1 MLKFMHAPRGGD
13 AVPYFAVIE
22 EMDEG
27 FITNPIMINERRLAW
42 DHMYTGYSFSSCVTG
57 DTASPSVSPVT

>member
-1 MLKFMHAPRGGD
+1 MLKFMFDIRGGD
-13 AVPYFAVIE
+13 AVPTMLKE

-27 FITNPIMINERRLAW
+27 FVTKPIMINERRLAW

>member
-1 MLKFMHAPRGGD
+1 MFEPRGGD
-13 AVPYFAVIE
+13 AVPQPAVKE

-27 FITNPIMINERRLAW
+27 FITKPIMIYERRLAW

>member
-1 MLKFMHAPRGGD
+1 MFELQGGD
-13 AVPYFAVIE
+13 AVPQVTVSE

-27 FITNPIMINERRLAW
+27 FITKTIMINERRLAW
-42 DHMYTGYSFSSCVTG
+42 DLMYTGYSFSSCVTG